1 MPSLAQLAAYRADWD
16 ARAAAPPRRA
26 PSSPSARAWSGK
38 LCLPYALRGLL
49 RWREGEL
56 GRGRACST
64 AARTSWPSRWA
75 GPRSRSPRC
84 SASAA
89 RCATGATTPAP
100 ATALDRALD
109 VCERAGL
116 IAQSIQAIAAR
127 ADAGAGGQGEQ
138 AAEAAE
144 EATELAERLHYPV
157 GRAAALE
164 AAGFA
169 TGEVEQLA
177 AAREAWLEIGRPLDA
192 ARCAL
197 LAGRLQLETDPDTA
211 ASALEEVAAE
221 FDRLGVPQLSQR
233 ARELLAI

>member
-1 MPSLAQLAAYRADWD
+1 M
-16 ARAAAPPRRA
+16 
-26 PSSPSARAWSGK
+26 
-38 LCLPYALRGLL
+38 LRD
-49 RWREGEL
+49 
-56 GRGRACST
+56 RGDY
-64 AARTSWPSRWA
+64 
-75 GPRSRSPRC
+75 
-84 SASAA
+84 
-89 RCATGATTPAP
+89 TGAV
-100 ATALDRALD
+100 TALDHALD

-116 IAQSIQAIAAR
+116 IAQSIEAMSAR
-127 ADAGAGGQGEQ
+127 AMVLAMAGKDEQ

-144 EATELAERLHYPV
+144 EASELADRLHYPV
-157 GRAAALE
+157 GRAAALQAE
-164 AAGFA
+164 GFA

-221 FDRLGVPQLSQR
+221 FERLGVPQLSQR